1 MAEILQAG
9 CAFHDGIRADQYL
22 ETRDRTH
29 GGDDEGRRRTSRLTK
44 GLSILSFVENKYYLA
59 GEAHA

>member
-1 MAEILQAG
+1 MAEIFQAG

-29 GGDDEGRRRTSRLTK
+29 GGDDERQAPYEQVDK
-44 GLSILSFVENKYYLA
+44 GSVDLVFCGKQILSSR
-59 GEAHA
+59 